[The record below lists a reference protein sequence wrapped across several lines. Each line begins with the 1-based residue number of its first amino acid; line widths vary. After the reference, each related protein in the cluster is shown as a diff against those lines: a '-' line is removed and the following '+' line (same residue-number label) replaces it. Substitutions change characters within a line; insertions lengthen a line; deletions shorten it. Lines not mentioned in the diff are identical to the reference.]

1 MFERQEEEKDVDIE
15 VEEEKGVGGAR
26 FCSHLISFSFNLVN
40 NVKTNSIQ
48 I

>member
-1 MFERQEEEKDVDIE
+1 MVERQEEEKDVDIE
-15 VEEEKGVGGAR
+15 VEEEKRVGWAR
-26 FCSHLISFSFNLVN
+26 FCSLLISFSFNLVN